1 MELQP
6 WRELLGKIIADHPER
21 VRIATALGINAA
33 TLVRWANGET
43 NPRLQNLHALL
54 KFLPA
59 KYRDQMSELIL
70 QEFPEFL
77 PAVEDTEQDV
87 LAGKIPSDFY
97 ASVLDAVTMTRE
109 EQRFFTISNRI
120 LSQALGQLDPNN
132 LGMALSIAQCVP
144 PLPGQ
149 KVRSMREVV
158 GRGTPPWQSTL
169 SQGAL
174 FLGIESLAGY
184 ALAKGR
190 VYVAENRSDQLGFY
204 TVRWEEWEESAVAC
218 PIMREG
224 RYAGCLVASSTQPGY
239 FLLYRQALLERY
251 AQLLTL
257 AFEPEDFY
265 DQQDIHLLPM
275 PSHEVQ
281 FERATNFRMR
291 LSETILEASR
301 GGRMMDLKQAERL
314 VWQQLEEE
322 LLNSLVPSSE

>member
-6 WRELLGKIIADHPER
+6 WRELLGKIIADHQER
-21 VRIATALGINAA
+21 IRIATALGINAA

-59 KYRDQMSELIL
+59 KYRDQMSALIL

-77 PAVEDTEQDV
+77 PVADDTEQDV

-97 ASVLDAVTMTRE
+97 ASVLDAVTVTRE

-132 LGMALSIAQCVP
+132 LGIALSVALCVP
-144 PLPGQ
+144 PSTGQ
-149 KVRSMREVV
+149 KVRSLREVV
-158 GRGTPPWQSTL
+158 GRATPPWQSTL

-190 VYVAENRSDQLGFY
+190 VYVAENRTDQLGFY

-239 FLLYRQALLERY
+239 FLLYRQALVGRY

-265 DQQDIHLLPM
+265 EQQDIQLLPM
-275 PSHEVQ
+275 PSRQVQ
-281 FERATNFRMR
+281 FDRATNFRMR
-291 LSETILEASR
+291 LSQAILEASR
-301 GGRMMDLKQAERL
+301 GGSVMDIKQAERL

-322 LLNSLVPSSE
+322 LLNSLVHSSE

>member
-6 WRELLGKIIADHPER
+6 WRELLGKIIADHQER

-59 KYRDQMSELIL
+59 KYRDQMSEFIL

-77 PAVEDTEQDV
+77 PSAEDADQEV

-97 ASVLDAVTMTRE
+97 ASVLDAVAMTRE
-109 EQRFFTISNRI
+109 EHRFFTISNRV

-149 KVRSMREVV
+149 KVRSLREIV
-158 GRGTPPWQSTL
+158 GRATAPWQSTL
-169 SQGAL
+169 SQEAL

-190 VYVAENRSDQLGFY
+190 VYVAHSRTDQLGFY
-204 TVRWEEWEESAVAC
+204 TVRWEEWEESAIAC

-239 FLLYRQALLERY
+239 FLLYRQTLMERY

-265 DQQDIHLLPM
+265 DQQDIQLLPM
-275 PSHEVQ
+275 PAREVQ
-281 FERATNFRMR
+281 FERSTNFRER
-291 LSETILEASR
+291 ISQIILEANR
-301 GGRMMDLKQAERL
+301 KGQVMDIRQAERL

-322 LLNSLVPSSE
+322 LLTSFVHSGE